1 MARSTEALVEPDIL
15 RWARASAGLSVDEAA
30 RSLQTQPDRVQAWE
44 DGDEH
49 PSMAQLRRMA
59 TAYRRLLSDFY
70 LPKAPDEALLPHD
83 FRRMPGEVAF
93 RYSKAL
99 RYHLRVARERRA
111 LALDFA
117 AELDIEVPQLTG
129 RLQLNTDTERTGAE
143 LRRLL
148 GVTPDMQRAW
158 RDPRASYNGWRGAI
172 ERAGTLVFQV
182 AGVAPREILGFS
194 LPDRPLPVI
203 GVNRKLAPNGRTFT
217 LLHESVHVYLGES
230 SICDIEEGELRP
242 PEEQRV
248 EVFCNAVAGAALV
261 PRDALLN
268 HPLVVR
274 HPDRPR
280 DWGDDELSSLARDFG
295 VARLV
300 ILRRLLKFGRTTESF
315 YGARHK
321 AYGGLLDASAVTTTS
336 EDDEYRRNVP
346 QEVVS
351 DLGRPFARLVLE
363 SYDNTFTSL
372 SDVSRYLGLRAQK
385 VDKLRALLAVRS

>member
-1 MARSTEALVEPDIL
+1 MPRSTEALVEPDIL
-15 RWARASAGLSVDEAA
+15 RWARDTAGLSVDEAA
-30 RSLQTQPDRVQAWE
+30 HSLQTHPERVQAWE

-59 TAYRRLLSDFY
+59 TTYRRLLSDFY
-70 LPKAPDEALLPHD
+70 LPKAPDEASLPHD

-99 RYHLRVARERRA
+99 RYQLRMARERRA
-111 LALDFA
+111 LALDLA
-117 AELDIEVPQLTG
+117 AEQDIEVPQLTG
-129 RLQLNTDTERTGAE
+129 HLQLGTDTERTGAE

-148 GVTPDMQRAW
+148 GVTLDMQRAW

-172 ERAGTLVFQV
+172 ERAGMLVFQV
-182 AGVAPREILGFS
+182 AGIAPREMLGFS

-217 LLHESVHVYLGES
+217 LLHESVHVFLGES

-242 PEEQRV
+242 PQEQRT

-261 PRDALLN
+261 PRDTLLN
-268 HPLVVR
+268 HPLVAR

-280 DWGDDELSSLARDFG
+280 QWGEDELSTLARAFG
-295 VARLV
+295 VGRLV
-300 ILRRLLKFGRTTESF
+300 ILRRLLTFGRTTDDF

-336 EDDEYRRNVP
+336 EDEEYRRNMP

-351 DLGRPFARLVLE
+351 DLGRPFTRLVME
-363 SYDNTFTSL
+363 SYDNTYTSL

-385 VDKLRALLAVRS
+385 VDKLRALLVTRS

>member
-1 MARSTEALVEPDIL
+1 MPRSTEALVEPAIL
-15 RWARASAGLSVDEAA
+15 RWARDTAGMSVDEAA
-30 RSLQTQPDRVQAWE
+30 RSLQTHPERVQAWE
-44 DGDEH
+44 DGEEH

-59 TAYRRLLSDFY
+59 TTYRRLLSDFY
-70 LPKAPDEALLPHD
+70 LPKTPLEVPLPHD

-99 RYHLRVARERRA
+99 RYQLRVARERRA

-117 AELDIEVPQLTG
+117 ADLDAEIPQLTG
-129 RLQLNTDTERTGAE
+129 HLQLNTDAERTGAE

-148 GVTPDMQRAW
+148 GVTFDTQRSW
-158 RDPRASYNGWRGAI
+158 RDPRASYNGWRSAI
-172 ERAGTLVFQV
+172 ERAGVLVFQV
-182 AGVAPREILGFS
+182 AGISTREMLGFS

-217 LLHESVHVYLGES
+217 LLHENVHVFLGES

-261 PRDALLN
+261 PGDMLLK
-268 HPLVVR
+268 HPLVAR
-274 HPDRPR
+274 HHDGPR
-280 DWGDDELSSLARDFG
+280 DWADDELSSLARVFG
-295 VARLV
+295 VGKLV
-300 ILRRLLKFGRTTESF
+300 ILRRLLTFERTTQAF
-315 YGARHK
+315 YGARHTT
-321 AYGGLLDASAVTTTS
+321 YGGLLDPSAVTTS
-336 EDDEYRRNVP
+336 SGDDEYRRNVP

-363 SYDNTFTSL
+363 SYDSTFTSL

-385 VDKLRALLAVRS
+385 VDKLRMLLAARS